1 MTIPPMT
8 DGTKTNTLDDT
19 SSTGTATRSTS
30 TTNQSGEDIAT
41 TPGASATTTTTT
53 MIRSMLPI
61 RMQSIVV
68 RGFGRGSSDLGI
80 PTANLDCQVLSSN
93 DSKNKDDNKNNNNK
107 GLGAWSIPQQRAPSL
122 EDLPTGIYWG
132 YARICHDDN
141 EDDRHDSSKPNEQQ
155 ADKATLSSS
164 QQQQVYTAAIS
175 IGYNPTYGNQQKT
188 IEPHLI
194 APPHDPRRHVSLCG
208 ETVLSDF
215 YNERIRLSVCGYLR
229 PELPFEGLDQLI
241 QAIKQD
247 ICTATELGDL
257 SSSSSSLEK
266 AMAQREHE
274 WVAATTMDVTLP

>member
-30 TTNQSGEDIAT
+30 TTNQNGEDIAT
-41 TPGASATTTTTT
+41 TPGASATTTTM

-93 DSKNKDDNKNNNNK
+93 DNKNKDDNKNNK

-132 YARICHDDN
+132 YARICHDD
-141 EDDRHDSSKPNEQQ
+141 DDSSKPNEQQ
-155 ADKATLSSS
+155 EDMATLSSS
-164 QQQQVYTAAIS
+164 QQQQQVYTAAIS